1 MDHKLVK
8 ATPKLFFL
16 HLLSMFTLYATAI
29 SFIVVIFQVINIAIP
44 DPLKDAQYYGDAPER
59 TLRTA
64 LSFLIVM
71 LPVYV
76 GTVLTLGRMYRVNA
90 VLRDLRI
97 RKWLIYLT
105 LFVAAVIILIT
116 LVILLN
122 SFLNGDFTLHFFL
135 KLLAVFFVAGSVFSY
150 YFLDMKKDKDE
161 VYE

>member
-1 MDHKLVK
+1 MDHKPVK
-8 ATPKLFFL
+8 STPKLFFL

-29 SFIVVIFQVINIAIP
+29 SFIVVVFQVINIAIP
-44 DPLKDAQYYGDAPER
+44 DPLKMNQYYGDPNR
-59 TLRTA
+59 VLRTA

-71 LPVYV
+71 MPVYV
-76 GTVLTLGRMYRVNA
+76 GTVLTLSRMYRVNEK
-90 VLRDLRI
+90 LRDLRI
-97 RKWLIYLT
+97 RKWLVYLT

-116 LVILLN
+116 IVILLN

-135 KLLAVFFVAGSVFSY
+135 KLLAVFFVAGSVFGY